1 MKEPWGSL
9 ARSLP
14 RHLLKMRSNIR
25 MILFELS
32 KSKYFVIF
40 QLTLCYPMNDR
51 DLPRSLWSHLCPVH
65 LRKIQVSTLS
75 DGVWF

>member
-14 RHLLKMRSNIR
+14 RHLLKMSSIIG
-25 MILFELS
+25 MSLFELS

-40 QLTLCYPMNDR
+40 QLTLC
-51 DLPRSLWSHLCPVH
+51 
-65 LRKIQVSTLS
+65 
-75 DGVWF
+75 